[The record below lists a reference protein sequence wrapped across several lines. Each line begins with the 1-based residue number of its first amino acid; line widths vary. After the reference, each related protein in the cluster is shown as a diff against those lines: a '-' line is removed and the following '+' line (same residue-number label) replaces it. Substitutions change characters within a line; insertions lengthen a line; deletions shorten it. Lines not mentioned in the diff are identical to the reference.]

1 LRKLIDKGG
10 AVDEA
15 QIRALF
21 YPPTPAVGAP
31 WWVRPRA
38 KGDGFRALRVCGT
51 IAICVAIGLIAFF
64 APLSRYE
71 GEEDAIVGVGF
82 GVIVLA
88 FGVGLFLAS
97 RFTERPAPNGA
108 GVRAAD

>member
-1 LRKLIDKGG
+1 VNR
-10 AVDEA
+10 EA
-15 QIRALF
+15 RNN
-21 YPPTPAVGAP
+21 PTPNARTITP
-31 WWVRPRA
+31 NPTP
-38 KGDGFRALRVCGT
+38 T